1 MMIPVNESK
10 QREDISI
17 MSFIRKNGAGIL
29 LCLAIA
35 IPSWIIGQRF
45 PVVGGAVIGIL
56 AGMAVTVFWK
66 NKGSAE
72 GGIRWTSKYILQT
85 AVVLLGFGMDLG
97 VIAETGK
104 QSLPIIICTIS
115 TSLIIAWLLHRL
127 MHVPGNISTL
137 VGVGSSICGGSA
149 IAATAPVIGADD
161 DEVAQAISVIFFFN
175 VLAAVFFPIL
185 GRAIGFDT
193 TSGDAFGIF
202 AGTAV
207 NDTSSVTAAA
217 STWDSMWG
225 LGNQTLDKAVTVKLT
240 RTLAIIPIT
249 LVLSIVR
256 AKQSEK
262 NSTAPNS
269 EAFSLRRA
277 FPVFILYFVLASVI
291 TTVCVQA
298 GVSTEVFV
306 PLKNLSKFF
315 IVMAMAAIGLN
326 SDIVKLIR
334 TGGKPIVIGAACWA
348 GITLVSLGMQ
358 HVMRIW

>member
-1 MMIPVNESK
+1 MMIPVNEIK

-66 NKGSAE
+66 NKGPAE

-115 TSLIIAWLLHRL
+115 TSLIIAWLLHQL

-161 DEVAQAISVIFFFN
+161 DESA
-175 VLAAVFFPIL
+175 LIL
-185 GRAIGFDT
+185 PAETPSESLPGRPL
-193 TSGDAFGIF
+193 
-202 AGTAV
+202 
-207 NDTSSVTAAA
+207 
-217 STWDSMWG
+217 M
-225 LGNQTLDKAVTVKLT
+225 
-240 RTLAIIPIT
+240 
-249 LVLSIVR
+249 
-256 AKQSEK
+256 
-262 NSTAPNS
+262 
-269 EAFSLRRA
+269 
-277 FPVFILYFVLASVI
+277 IL
-291 TTVCVQA
+291 
-298 GVSTEVFV
+298 
-306 PLKNLSKFF
+306 P
-315 IVMAMAAIGLN
+315 
-326 SDIVKLIR
+326 R
-334 TGGKPIVIGAACWA
+334 
-348 GITLVSLGMQ
+348 
-358 HVMRIW
+358 